1 MENVKY
7 KICYWYH
14 EYQDM
19 SASVPTCDYYRQY
32 GKCPCEPECEHFIT
46 KEEVD
51 DIVRN
56 MSKIGQMS
64 DLISRQ
70 DALKPF
76 CVAPDGTRIPEVD
89 CDNFPVEFS
98 VNFIKKHLMSL
109 PSADATKKKAELKE
123 NGDWDCPDVDCE
135 ECEHI
140 RSVKW
145 CSLAIPNYEEK
156 IDETYKMVHEAFFEG
171 FNAAEERYK
180 FLIEYVEE
188 LDKKSVEA
196 ENRHYIKIYADDE
209 PSVKAEKLY
218 QICGETQNRE
228 VAEWLKEYF
237 PLSYDNWIPVS
248 ERLPKKEKKT
258 YWVCTDTEYQCEC
271 RWTNNRFGIGEGEWG
286 WSIFDTPQYS
296 KPIAWMPLPKPYR
309 EENEE

>member
-1 MENVKY
+1 
-7 KICYWYH
+7 
-14 EYQDM
+14 
-19 SASVPTCDYYRQY
+19 
-32 GKCPCEPECEHFIT
+32 
-46 KEEVD
+46 
-51 DIVRN
+51 
-56 MSKIGQMS
+56 MS
-64 DLISRQ
+64 DLISSQ

-89 CDNFPVEFS
+89 CDNFPIEFS
-98 VNFIKKHLMSL
+98 VKFIKKHLLSL
-109 PSADATKKKAELKE
+109 PSAEAEKKKAELKE
-123 NGDWDCPDVDCE
+123 NGDWDCPDVGCD
-135 ECEHI
+135 ECDRH
-140 RSVKW
+140 RSVSW
-145 CSLAIPNYEEK
+145 CSLAIPKHEE
-156 IDETYKMVHEAFFEG
+156 IDETYKMVTEAFFEG
-171 FNAAEERYK
+171 FNAAEEQYK
-180 FLIEYVEE
+180 LLIEYVEE

-196 ENRHYIKIYADDE
+196 DNRHYIKIYADDE

-218 QICGETQNRE
+218 QICGETQNKE

>member
-1 MENVKY
+1 MTREEAI
-7 KICYWYH
+7 KILK
-14 EYQDM
+14 
-19 SASVPTCDYYRQY
+19 S
-32 GKCPCEPECEHFIT
+32 
-46 KEEVD
+46 
-51 DIVRN
+51 
-56 MSKIGQMS
+56 MS
-64 DLISRQ
+64 DISTQGEAIDMAIEALQAKTDGDTISRQ

-98 VNFIKKHLMSL
+98 VNFIKKHLLSL

-196 ENRHYIKIYADDE
+196 ESDDLIIKGAKGIKDGLYNIKDGKLSKYYAKGGIVQAYE
-209 PSVKAEKLY
+209 IVPSAEVVDGKWIDRSDGGRIKY
-218 QICGETQNRE
+218 PWWESCECNQCGEYSSGAYNFCPHCG
-228 VAEWLKEYF
+228 AKMY
-237 PLSYDNWIPVS
+237 
-248 ERLPKKEKKT
+248 KGG
-258 YWVCTDTEYQCEC
+258 DTE
-271 RWTNNRFGIGEGEWG
+271 
-286 WSIFDTPQYS
+286 
-296 KPIAWMPLPKPYR
+296 
-309 EENEE
+309 

>member
-32 GKCPCEPECEHFIT
+32 GECPCEPECEHFIT
-46 KEEVD
+46 KKEVD

-56 MSKIGQMS
+56 MGKIGQMS

-76 CVAPDGTRIPEVD
+76 CVTPDGIRIPEVD
-89 CDNFPVEFS
+89 CDNLPVEFS
-98 VNFIKKHLMSL
+98 VEFIKKHLLSL
-109 PSADATKKKAELKE
+109 PSAEA
-123 NGDWDCPDVDCE
+123 VD
-135 ECEHI
+135 
-140 RSVKW
+140 
-145 CSLAIPNYEEK
+145 
-156 IDETYKMVHEAFFEG
+156 
-171 FNAAEERYK
+171 
-180 FLIEYVEE
+180 
-188 LDKKSVEA
+188 
-196 ENRHYIKIYADDE
+196 RHYIKIYADDE

-237 PLSYDNWIPVS
+237 PSTDDNWIPVS
-248 ERLPKKEKKT
+248 ERLPSV
-258 YWVCTDTEYQCEC
+258 YGEYLA
-271 RWTNNRFGIGEGEWG
+271 TVDGETIEVSYVPETKGLIKG
-286 WSIFDTPQYS
+286 WSTCDTYGYKRLS
-296 KPIAWMPLPKPYR
+296 DDDVIAWMPLPTPYKGGDD
-309 EENEE
+309 E

>member
-7 KICYWYH
+7 RICYWYH

-46 KEEVD
+46 KKEVD

-56 MSKIGQMS
+56 MGKIGQTS
-64 DLISRQ
+64 DLIRRQ

-98 VNFIKKHLMSL
+98 VEFIKKHLLSL
-109 PSADATKKKAELKE
+109 PSAKA
-123 NGDWDCPDVDCE
+123 VD
-135 ECEHI
+135 
-140 RSVKW
+140 
-145 CSLAIPNYEEK
+145 
-156 IDETYKMVHEAFFEG
+156 
-171 FNAAEERYK
+171 
-180 FLIEYVEE
+180 
-188 LDKKSVEA
+188 
-196 ENRHYIKIYADDE
+196 RHYIKIYADDE

-248 ERLPKKEKKT
+248 EKLPDEDD
-258 YWVCTDTEYQCEC
+258 YNEYLVIDDRGYMAVGNYRHDAKAWDSVNFGWLEI
-271 RWTNNRFGIGEGEWG
+271 RDKADEFPWGIG
-286 WSIFDTPQYS
+286 
-296 KPIAWMPLPKPYR
+296 KVIAWYKPKPYGESEV
-309 EENEE
+309 EE